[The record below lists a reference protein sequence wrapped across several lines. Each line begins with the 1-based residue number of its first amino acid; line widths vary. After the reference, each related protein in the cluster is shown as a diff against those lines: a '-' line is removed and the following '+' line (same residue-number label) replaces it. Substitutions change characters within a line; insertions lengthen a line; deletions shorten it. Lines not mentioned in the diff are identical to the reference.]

1 MAWIA
6 RFRAFRSLT
15 FVMVAILTG
24 CSEAPHQS
32 SSQSANP
39 MFVDPESV
47 DFSENPELLTR
58 ILDSPHGYLRFINVQ
73 FSQEVCRTYAETLAP
88 YPDFN
93 LHGDAHVEQ
102 YAVTDLGRG
111 LTDFDDSSLGPSLV
125 DISRFGVSLTLAAEM
140 NGWESE
146 DHRFIDRFLVGY
158 RDALGDPRIS
168 APKPVVASR
177 LQQDFKYD
185 REEYFRWIDEIA
197 KPIPEHEER
206 GLMEALGVYVED
218 IRARRPDLDE
228 RFFEVQR
235 VGSLKLGIGSAL
247 DRKYLVQIRGESGGL
262 DDDVVLELKA
272 VRDLTGIECVSTG
285 QSDDPYRI
293 LMGQSIAYQPY
304 RLLGYVRFDEDTFWV
319 HAWVDNYE
327 ELSIRRDLESPEE
340 LAEVAYDVGVQLGH
354 GHPNQLRPPLDT
366 QLRREQLR
374 LLTRDSV
381 AIRRTTRKLADQVRD
396 AWEEFGL
403 RHRAK

>member
-1 MAWIA
+1 
-6 RFRAFRSLT
+6 
-15 FVMVAILTG
+15 
-24 CSEAPHQS
+24 
-32 SSQSANP
+32 
-39 MFVDPESV
+39 MFVDPDSV
-47 DFSENPELLTR
+47 DFSQNPELLAR
-58 ILDSPHGYLRFINVQ
+58 IIDSPHGFLRFINIQ
-73 FSQEVCRTYAETLAP
+73 FSQEVCRIYGDTLAP

-93 LHGDAHVEQ
+93 LHGDAHIEQ

-125 DISRFGVSLTLAAEM
+125 DISRFTVSLALAAEM

-146 DHRFIDRFLVGY
+146 YDRVFGSFLAGY
-158 RDALGDPRIS
+158 RDALGDPQAS
-168 APKPVVASR
+168 ALEPAVASR
-177 LQQDFKYD
+177 LNQDFEFD

-206 GLMEALGVYVED
+206 GLMEALGLYVED
-218 IRARRPDLDE
+218 VRARRPDLDP

-235 VGSLKLGIGSAL
+235 VGSLNLGIGSAL
-247 DRKYLVQIRGESGGL
+247 DRKYLVQIRGESGRL
-262 DDDVVLELKA
+262 DDDVVLELKT

-304 RLLGYVRFDEDTFWV
+304 RLLGYVRFDGDTFWV

-327 ELSIRRDLESPEE
+327 EVSIRSDFRSPEE
-340 LAEVAYDVGVQLGH
+340 LSEVAYDVGVQLGH

-374 LLTRDSV
+374 LLTRDEV
-381 AIRRTTRKLADQVRD
+381 AIRQTTRKLADQVRE
-396 AWEEFGL
+396 AWEDFVS
-403 RHRAK
+403 RTRPK